1 MFDLKLNL
9 SLVVA
14 IIGIVGSSYA
24 IFGGLKSVAV
34 SDTLNGI
41 GLLIGGLTIP
51 FLALAKA
58 RNGIVNPPIRRPIPF
73 NVSLT
78 ATDFNPPKIAY
89 ELPTI
94 PIIATTN
101 DRLSFKSNIVINAK
115 DPV

>member
-1 MFDLKLNL
+1 MNIIPVNKVGQGTETLFPSRFVCVKTVRYSGFWFTSFDNPSKNEP
-9 SLVVA
+9 SPNV
-14 IIGIVGSSYA
+14 
-24 IFGGLKSVAV
+24 
-34 SDTLNGI
+34 
-41 GLLIGGLTIP
+41 
-51 FLALAKA
+51 AKA

-78 ATDFNPPKIAY
+78 ATDYNPPKIAY

-101 DRLSFKSNIVINAK
+101 DMLSFKSNIVIKAK